1 MEHTLEV
8 DMTVMDDRRAFV
20 AAASAV
26 ARADE
31 SLLIRDPTRLSMR
44 KLIRDE
50 ASAIAGLE
58 GHAIRPEAVCRLIGN
73 RDTSH
78 LDRGTRLA
86 TDIYD
91 AIALTESWS
100 QNPPD
105 SAALMQI
112 FTKSDESYGRLMRP
126 DIVWT
131 TEDDAGWLAREC
143 EVVHETPEPWV
154 AVEAVRRI
162 WNSGRFQGTSRRMA
176 MLCAPWILSIGFST
190 SNPVFGIAQQIR
202 RDIDGFRAAAKT
214 SDEWA
219 LTIAEAVARAAASM
233 HRRIGDMAAER
244 ATLLAL
250 CPPERASSSVAKVI
264 EFMLSHPI
272 FTTKGLCDALGLTPK
287 GASVVLSKLEDAGV
301 IEVEGG
307 ARNRNYICRRAI

>member
-1 MEHTLEV
+1 
-8 DMTVMDDRRAFV
+8 MDDRRAFV

-26 ARADE
+26 ARSDE
-31 SLLIRDPTRLSMR
+31 ALTIRDPARASTRR
-44 KLIRDE
+44 IVRNE

-58 GHAIRPEAVCRLIGN
+58 GHATRAEAVCRLIGN

-86 TDIYD
+86 ADIYD
-91 AIALTESWS
+91 AILIAETWE
-100 QNPPD
+100 QMPPG
-105 SAALMQI
+105 STSVMEV

-131 TEDDAGWLAREC
+131 TEDDAAWLAREC

-154 AVEAVRRI
+154 AIEAIRRI

-176 MLCAPWILSIGFST
+176 MLCAPWILASGFSCK
-190 SNPVFGIAQQIR
+190 NPVQGLAHQVR
-202 RDIDGFRAAAKT
+202 RDIDGFRNASRT

-219 LTIAEAVARAAASM
+219 LLVAGALKDAATAT
-233 HRRIGDMAAER
+233 HARIGDMAAER

-250 CPPERASSSVAKVI
+250 CPPDRSSSSISKVI
-264 EFMLSHPI
+264 DFMIVQPV
-272 FTTKGLCDALGLTPK
+272 FTVKGLCDALGLTPK

-301 IEVEGG
+301 VEVEGG
-307 ARNRNYICRRAI
+307 SRNRNYVCRRTI